1 MIDLNKIKSRSSITN
16 LENYNGKNPY
26 LRNLKADFIKNRNPN
41 FTETQNR
48 YINDFHNV
56 DPQLINRV
64 VLLQEYFGLQL
75 QEQLKLDFVPKK
87 ILIEFMLADTDKSYH
102 VLGKLTTKQKESK
115 MYWLPKSM
123 VLDDPY
129 FEDINVNVDFEKYN
143 KVFFDKKGFKVLKH
157 QEEGIKFLL
166 ARKKCILGDSMGV
179 AKTLTSIIAALE
191 GKYKKILVI
200 CPASIKINWERE
212 INIFDDN
219 TCIVDGMRWEEN
231 KFTIINY
238 DILRNFHSIG
248 KSNAEEGEIDIKNI
262 VNANFDLIII
272 DEAHKIKD
280 KDSVRSQIIND
291 ICLNYGDKDVWL
303 LSGTPVAN
311 RPMDFYNLLKLI
323 KSPLVEN
330 WNFYVKRYCDGKQIT
345 TTLKNGSKK
354 KVWITNGASNLEE
367 LHIRT
372 KNILLRRLKSE
383 VLDMPEKTITNVFH
397 KLDKTSLKEYNSI
410 WDEYLLER
418 KTLKKK
424 GVVNREMVESIFL
437 RKFIAMQSIPHTIEM
452 VKNAIEQG
460 EKVVVF
466 TTFKDEQKQLEE
478 AFGNTCVIH
487 NGDMSNKEKQFS
499 VDTFQNKDK
508 IKVFIG
514 NVISA
519 GVGITLTSGSICIFN
534 SFSWVPGENEQCE
547 DRIFRLGQ
555 VNNCK
560 IYYQV
565 FLDTISIKMLET
577 LKKKSENINKIVGDK
592 QKEDSLESI
601 LEEILDNE

>member
-1 MIDLNKIKSRSSITN
+1 MIDLSKIKSRSAITN
-16 LENYNGKNPY
+16 LENYSGKNPY
-26 LRNLKADFIKNRNPN
+26 LRKLKLDFLKTRNIN
-41 FTETQNR
+41 FTETQIR
-48 YINDFHNV
+48 YINNFHSLE
-56 DPQLINRV
+56 PQLINRV
-64 VLLQEYFGLQL
+64 VSLQEFFGLQL
-75 QEQLKLDFVPKK
+75 QEQLKLEFIPKR
-87 ILIEFMLADTDKSYH
+87 ILIEYMLADTDKSYH
-102 VLGKLTTKQKESK
+102 VFGKLTTKQKESK

-129 FEDINVNVDFEKYN
+129 FEEINVEVDFTPYEKCLQE
-143 KVFFDKKGFKVLKH
+143 KKGFKVLEH
-157 QEEGIKFLL
+157 QKSGVKFLL
-166 ARKKCILGDSMGV
+166 SRKKCILGDDMGV
-179 AKTLTSIIAALE
+179 TKTVTSIMAAIE
-191 GKYKKILVI
+191 GGYKKVLVI
-200 CPASIKINWERE
+200 CPASVKINWERE

-238 DILRNFHSIG
+238 DILRNFHSVG
-248 KSNAEEGEIDIKNI
+248 KPNTEEGEKAIRNI
-262 VNANFDLIII
+262 VNGNFDLIVI

-280 KDSVRSQIIND
+280 KDSIRSQIIND

-323 KSPLVEN
+323 KCPLVEN

-345 TTLKNGSKK
+345 TTLKNGKKK

-367 LHIRT
+367 LQVRT

-397 KLDKTSLKEYNSI
+397 KLDDSSFKEYDRI

-418 KTLKKK
+418 KALKKK
-424 GVVNREMVESIFL
+424 GTVSREMTESLFL

-452 VKNAIEQG
+452 VNNAIEQG

-478 AFGNTCVIH
+478 AFGNICVVH
-487 NGDMSNKEKQFS
+487 NGDMSNKDKQIS
-499 VDTFQNKDK
+499 VDAFQNKDK

-519 GVGITLTSGSICIFN
+519 GVGITLTKGSICIFN
-534 SFSWVPGENEQCE
+534 SFSWVPGENEQAE
-547 DRIFRLGQ
+547 DRIYRLGQ
-555 VNNCK
+555 LNNCK

-565 FLDTISIKMLET
+565 FLDTISIKMLES
-577 LKKKSENINKIVGDK
+577 LKRKSSNISKIVGDK
-592 QKEDSLESI
+592 EKEESLESI
-601 LEEILDNE
+601 LDEILNYE